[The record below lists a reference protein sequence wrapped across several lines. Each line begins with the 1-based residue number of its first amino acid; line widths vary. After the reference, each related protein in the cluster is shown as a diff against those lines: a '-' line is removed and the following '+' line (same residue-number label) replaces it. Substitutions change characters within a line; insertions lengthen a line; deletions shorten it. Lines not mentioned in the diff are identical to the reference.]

1 MLYFPTSIQYHDEH
15 KDKTVL
21 AWHSKMK
28 GRGLEQNSRTTL
40 SVSMLLS
47 LYACKS
53 ASPEDLSARIVERKY
68 VLIFHVQLDDRS
80 RVAVATGVVSFCLKI
95 VWRSVPQNRL
105 RDRLRL
111 ADDFSIKAKNPSNR
125 SQNKTK
131 TGRSPRPVP
140 RETFLLTI
148 WQNKF

>member
-28 GRGLEQNSRTTL
+28 GRGLEHNSRTTL

-68 VLIFHVQLDDRS
+68 VLTLRIQLNDFQSCCRHW
-80 RVAVATGVVSFCLKI
+80 RRQNYCENEVS
-95 VWRSVPQNRL
+95 P
-105 RDRLRL
+105 
-111 ADDFSIKAKNPSNR
+111 KNVLSLWVNW
-125 SQNKTK
+125 
-131 TGRSPRPVP
+131 
-140 RETFLLTI
+140 LTI
-148 WQNKF
+148 RYAPGNSTVVTEEEAMGS

>member
-68 VLIFHVQLDDRS
+68 VLTLHIQLNDFQ
-80 RVAVATGVVSFCLKI
+80 SFCRH
-95 VWRSVPQNRL
+95 WRRQYNCENEISPQNVL
-105 RDRLRL
+105 SL
-111 ADDFSIKAKNPSNR
+111 
-125 SQNKTK
+125 
-131 TGRSPRPVP
+131 
-140 RETFLLTI
+140 
-148 WQNKF
+148 

>member
-1 MLYFPTSIQYHDEH
+1 MLYFPTSIRYHDEN

-28 GRGLEQNSRTTL
+28 GSGLEQDSRTTL

-68 VLIFHVQLDDRS
+68 VLTLHIQL
-80 RVAVATGVVSFCLKI
+80 TL
-95 VWRSVPQNRL
+95 SVPSTWVTKMPFPQATVTQSKFLRRL
-105 RDRLRL
+105 PLLSMFHSLEHITFPNWVFLVAHFTRTITFIL
-111 ADDFSIKAKNPSNR
+111 I
-125 SQNKTK
+125 SQRKQK
-131 TGRSPRPVP
+131 K
-140 RETFLLTI
+140 I
-148 WQNKF
+148 